1 MAADPDREMVA
12 TDTAKGLTGMA
23 FVIKK
28 LFTKEDPQMLHK
40 VRPPPPP
47 PQSHQIPAVFFCLE
61 CKFFT

>member
-40 VRPPPPP
+40 VRPPAPRR
-47 PQSHQIPAVFFCLE
+47 SHTKSRQFWSL
-61 CKFFT
+61 

>member
-1 MAADPDREMVA
+1 MVADRDREIAA

-40 VRPPPPP
+40 VRPLVDHPETK
-47 PQSHQIPAVFFCLE
+47 IPRGVFLFEPCL
-61 CKFFT
+61 